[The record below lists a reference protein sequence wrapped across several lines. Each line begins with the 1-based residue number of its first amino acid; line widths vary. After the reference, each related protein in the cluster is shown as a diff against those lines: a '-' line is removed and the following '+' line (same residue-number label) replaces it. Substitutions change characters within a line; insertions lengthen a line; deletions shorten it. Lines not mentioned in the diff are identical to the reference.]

1 MTPTAQRNSLYLHG
15 CNYPWST
22 DGTAVY
28 YGMDFGANIWGSH
41 LGVSTRRTA
50 VQRDFEQMASLGF
63 VVARWFVF
71 GDGRAGIIYDERGMP
86 MGLDDQFFP
95 DLDAALEIAH
105 SVEIS
110 LVLVLLDHRW
120 MFRNI
125 PDAAADPA
133 ADALVETRLPYG
145 REAVL
150 STETGHDALLTYVLA
165 PIVQRYGPLG
175 IGGDVSQQLL
185 AYELMNEP
193 DFIIEEWEADVSTEV
208 PRPVRFEMFATLVSR
223 FSALVHRH
231 SAALTTISCARLHN
245 LWAWD
250 DPGLGL
256 DVLSLHSYPDRH
268 RPERDVDIFGTPASA
283 LGVRRPIILGEF
295 PGDGPNQHPSGVR
308 PPETTLDDYLEFGVS
323 GGYLGAW
330 PWSFSGTDA
339 YGQVSRPSLRR
350 FAARH
355 PELVNPR
362 ARPAPSQD

>member
-1 MTPTAQRNSLYLHG
+1 MSTAQQNGLSFLHG

-22 DGTAVY
+22 DGTTVY

-41 LGVSTRRTA
+41 LGVSTRGPSIR
-50 VQRDFEQMASLGF
+50 RDFEQMASLGF

-71 GDGRAGIIYDERGMP
+71 GDGRAGIMYDERGLP
-86 MGLDDQFFP
+86 TGLDDFFFV
-95 DLDAALEIAH
+95 DLDVALEIARA
-105 SVEIS
+105 SGIS

-133 ADALVETRLPYG
+133 SGTIVETKLPFG
-145 REAVL
+145 REIVL
-150 STETGHDALLTYVLA
+150 RTEDGHDALLTHVLG
-165 PIVQRYGPLG
+165 PIVTRYGTHGVRADLG
-175 IGGDVSQQLL
+175 NHLL

-193 DFIIEEWEADVSTEV
+193 DFIIEEWEADVSSQV

-223 FSALVHRH
+223 FSAIVRTH
-231 SAALTTISCARLHN
+231 SPALTTISCARLRN

-256 DVLSLHSYPDRH
+256 DVLSLHSYPDLRW
-268 RPERDVDIFGTPASA
+268 PERDPDVFGTPAAA
-283 LGVRRPIILGEF
+283 LGVRRPVVLGEF
-295 PGDGPNQHPSGVR
+295 PADGPNRHPPGAH
-308 PPETTLDDYLEFGVS
+308 PPETTLDEYLAFGLS

-339 YGQVSRPSLRR
+339 YGRVPQSALRR
-350 FAARH
+350 FAEQYPA
-355 PELVNPR
+355 LVNPR
-362 ARPAPSQD
+362 ALAPFQD